1 MIFSLRMSLNIV
13 LTSLY
18 VASLSLR
25 RLTFFGKLLTYFEP
39 MGNGGGEGGGE
50 MRGEGHSP
58 LRPSLSL
65 VAEGRARE
73 GYGIRVDCVEERSL
87 NLPGFDDRRRGNG

>member
-1 MIFSLRMSLNIV
+1 
-13 LTSLY
+13 
-18 VASLSLR
+18 
-25 RLTFFGKLLTYFEP
+25 
-39 MGNGGGEGGGE
+39 MGTGGGEGDGE
-50 MRGEGHSP
+50 MRGGSSP

>member
-1 MIFSLRMSLNIV
+1 
-13 LTSLY
+13 
-18 VASLSLR
+18 
-25 RLTFFGKLLTYFEP
+25 
-39 MGNGGGEGGGE
+39 MGTGGGEGGGE
-50 MRGEGHSP
+50 MRGGGHSP

-87 NLPGFDDRRRGNG
+87 SLHSLDDRRRGNG